1 MILEGRECG
10 WQLFQTPSINIKT
23 FEKGKKNCRMNLTHT
38 SCFEPLVPTKIIT
51 FELTAA
57 LNLMLQ
63 RLSTTTN

>member
-38 SCFEPLVPTKIIT
+38 
-51 FELTAA
+51 A
-57 LNLMLQ
+57 LSL
-63 RLSTTTN
+63 